1 MSKKTPGL
9 INHICWIMF
18 ILTDFV
24 LLGVIIYKLID
35 ILNDYLKGNK
45 DEVAKTERT
54 FLGFIPTTLTKKQT
68 NPLSVGIALVL
79 MIITQ
84 SLYWQN
90 HKSIYG
96 KQPFT
101 QYIKHIFK

>member
-9 INHICWIMF
+9 FNHICWIMF
-18 ILTDFV
+18 ILTDLV

-84 SLYWQN
+84 SLYWQQ